1 MNGIVR
7 RYLPKRSSLENVTQ
21 QDLDDIAEELN
32 DRPRKILDYQTP
44 KEVLLFEMKK
54 LTNCCT

>member
-7 RYLPKRSSLENVTQ
+7 RYLPKRSSLKNVTQ

>member
-44 KEVLLFEMKK
+44 EKVLLFEMKK